1 MRSKL
6 TIGIVLAVLA
16 AMVAQAQEPFSFT
29 TELDVATEQGGAV
42 LRVALKVAPKH
53 YLYADRV
60 SVSAEGGVE
69 LLPESIPDPV
79 MQYDDLLEEETQVY
93 NTDVTLTYR
102 LGGQI
107 AFPFDLTVSYQ
118 GCSKSP
124 MVCFMPQS
132 KTVQVLSPG
141 EAPAVPGP
149 EDPKSAP
156 LAELGE
162 SGTRPSTWRVLADRF
177 VLAGSAGGYLDAAAF
192 SAFLDDPSAG
202 GVAGDASGGGGSIWL
217 TLLGIFLGGIALNLT
232 PCVLPMIPIN
242 LAIIGAGAQASSRGK
257 GVLLGGLYGLGITVA
272 YGSLGLV
279 VVLTGGMF
287 GTLTASPWFNTF
299 FTLLFIAVGLAMFD
313 VFTIDFSRFQPRGGG
328 SGKTSLFLVPILG
341 ALSALLAGA
350 CVAPILLTALALAL
364 DLYSRGNAAGL
375 LVPFLLGLG
384 MALPWPFA
392 GGGLTILPKPGKWME
407 QVKHALGVLVILLAI
422 MYGYKA
428 YSGFTWRPSGSLPE
442 GLERALKQDKPVLLD
457 FWASWCTSCK
467 AMDKTTF
474 KDPQVVQKLQG
485 FEFIKYQMEDPS
497 QDEAAEVREY
507 FQVQGLPAYVVM
519 RPRQDG

>member
-6 TIGIVLAVLA
+6 TIWIMMAVLA
-16 AMVAQAQEPFSFT
+16 APMAQAQEPFSFS
-29 TELDVATEQGGAV
+29 TEVDAATEQSSAV
-42 LRVALKVAPKH
+42 LRVSLKVAPQH
-53 YLYADRV
+53 YLYADQV
-60 SVSAEGGVE
+60 SVSAAGGVE

-79 MQYDDLLEEETQVY
+79 KQYDDLLEEETPVY

-102 LGGQI
+102 LGGQV
-107 AFPFDLTVSYQ
+107 AFPFDVTVSYQ

-132 KTVQVLSPG
+132 KTVQVSPSG
-141 EAPAVPGP
+141 EVPAVVTP
-149 EDPKSAP
+149 ELQVPVPAGGDESLDSQSA
-156 LAELGE
+156 
-162 SGTRPSTWRVLADRF
+162 WRLLADRF
-177 VLAGSAGGYLDAAAF
+177 EVAGTAGGYLDASTF
-192 SAFLDDPSAG
+192 MAFLDDPSAG
-202 GVAGDASGGGGSIWL
+202 GEAGAASGSGGIWL

-242 LAIIGAGAQASSRGK
+242 LAIIGAGSQASSRGK

-272 YGSLGLV
+272 YGTLGLV

-287 GTLTASPWFNTF
+287 GTLTASPWFNAF

-328 SGKTSLFLVPILG
+328 TGKSSLFLVPVLG

-350 CVAPILLTALALAL
+350 CVAPILLTALALAI
-364 DLYSRGNAAGL
+364 DLYSRGNGAGL

-407 QVKHALGVLVILLAI
+407 QVKHVLGVLVILLAI

-428 YSGFTWRPSGSLPE
+428 YNGFTWRSSSNLAE
-442 GLERALKQDKPVLLD
+442 GLERALEQDKPVLLD

-474 KDPQVVQKLQG
+474 KDAQVVKKLQG

-497 QDEAAEVREY
+497 QDEAAELREY
-507 FQVQGLPAYVVM
+507 FSVQGLPAYVVLQ
-519 RPRQDG
+519 PRQDG